1 MRKIAFYLCLLFVVL
16 SVGHKAFAQETS
28 KAPEDSKAQNT
39 SKAQEPPVHYYH
51 LSFLIQETGADGKPV
66 NSRTY
71 TTNVSTDPHDNF
83 GTIRTGARI
92 PIIATTTAGPQSGS
106 EYQYVDVGVNF
117 DTRSTQEI
125 GRLLSINLTAAVS
138 SIASSTDPS
147 LHEPP
152 VIRQNKWQARV
163 LIPIGKPTV
172 VFTSDSL
179 DSKGGM
185 QVVVTATQIE

>member
-1 MRKIAFYLCLLFVVL
+1 MRKIALYCCLLLVVL
-16 SVGHKAFAQETS
+16 TVGHKAFAQETS
-28 KAPEDSKAQNT
+28 KAPDDSKAQNT
-39 SKAQEPPVHYYH
+39 SKTQEPPVHYYH

-71 TTNVSTDPHDNF
+71 TTTVSTGDPHDRF

-92 PIIATTTAGPQSGS
+92 PITTGTGGTQVGS
-106 EYQYVDVGVNF
+106 QYQYVDVGVNI
-117 DTRSTQEI
+117 DRGRTQEI
-125 GRLLSINLTAAVS
+125 GHQLSINLTADVS
-138 SIASSTDPS
+138 SIATPTDPAQ
-147 LHEPP
+147 HEPP
-152 VIRQNKWQARV
+152 VIRQNKWQATV
-163 LIPIGKPTV
+163 LIPIGKPSV